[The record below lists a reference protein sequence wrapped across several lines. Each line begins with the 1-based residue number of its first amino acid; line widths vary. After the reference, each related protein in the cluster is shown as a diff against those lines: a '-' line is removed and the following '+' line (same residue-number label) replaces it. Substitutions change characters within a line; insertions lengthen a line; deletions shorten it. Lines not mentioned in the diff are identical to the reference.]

1 MEITPIKQFTPP
13 ANLSIDIIFGEN
25 IHATAVYNMNFIDYE
40 EGEAHLIHL
49 LAPIGHNHSDIDLMD
64 DLSSEST
71 YKARI
76 ALRDLLA
83 ETAESKRIEQQL
95 RNKANQR

>member
-13 ANLSIDIIFGEN
+13 ANLSLDIVFGEN

-40 EGEAHLIHL
+40 EGEAHLLQL
-49 LAPIGHNHSDIDLMD
+49 LAPIGHKRSDIDLMD

-76 ALRDLLA
+76 ALRDLLTEKA
-83 ETAESKRIEQQL
+83 EDEHIQQQL